1 MTNENTVKIEVVEN
15 SPRYYKLGD
24 ELFPSVTT
32 VLSFFPSEEL
42 MSWIRALGEEEARRI
57 AAERAVIGK
66 KIHYLVLSKYA
77 PNLRPPST
85 RLSWK
90 NDGWE
95 DEVEWRSQL
104 ALAMWEEYVRENGVQ
119 IRPLYV
125 ETPFVTRKYG
135 YGGTPDMVTADG
147 ILYELKTSKQP
158 YREHQIQ
165 VGAYTLL
172 LRQNGVRIKEGV
184 IVYLHPFE
192 YNNPELKARVYR
204 FDRSTLLNYAAE
216 FLQLLKIY
224 KEMNMHGKAREK
236 TW

>member
-1 MTNENTVKIEVVEN
+1 MA
-15 SPRYYKLGD
+15 RFYKVGD
-24 ELFPSVTT
+24 EYFPSVTT

-158 YREHQIQ
+158 YREHLVQS
-165 VGAYTLL
+165 GAYWLL
-172 LRQNGVRIKEGV
+172 LKRNGINVEKCRV
-184 IVYLHPFE
+184 VYLHPFE
-192 YNNPELKARVYR
+192 TTNPSLKANTVELTKSDLKMYAVK
-204 FDRSTLLNYAAE
+204 FLELLE
-216 FLQLLKIY
+216 IY
-224 KEMNMHGKAREK
+224 KSMNSRR
-236 TW
+236 

>member
-1 MTNENTVKIEVVEN
+1 MTNKNTVKIEVVEN

-32 VLSFFPSEEL
+32 VLSFFPSQEL
-42 MSWIRALGEEEARRI
+42 MEWIKAVGEPEARRI
-57 AAERAVIGK
+57 AAERAVIGR
-66 KIHYLVLSKYA
+66 KIHYLILSKYA
-77 PNLRPPST
+77 SNLKPPSVK
-85 RLSWK
+85 LSWK
-90 NDGWE
+90 DDGWE
-95 DEVEWRSQL
+95 NEVEQLSQL
-104 ALAMWEEYVRENGVQ
+104 AFQMWERFLHEEN
-119 IRPLYV
+119 IEIKPLYV

-135 YGGTPDMVTADG
+135 YGGTPDMVTTDG

-192 YNNPELKARVYR
+192 YNNPELKAKVYR

-216 FLQLLKIY
+216 FLELLKIY
-224 KEMNMHGKAREK
+224 KELKS
-236 TW
+236 